1 MPGTKPRVVVVE
13 DERPLREDMVEYLSA
28 QGFHAKGAE
37 NSTALDAILAEGAPY
52 DLAVL
57 DINLPG
63 ESGFGIAA
71 RLRQQGGIG
80 IVMVS
85 ARSSIGDKVVGL
97 EVGADAYLVKP
108 VDLRELEAQLRSLLR
123 RVGPRRETAEPPPEV
138 AAAAE
143 QAWVFHSVQ
152 RFLVSPEGASVPLTS
167 AEFSLLR
174 LLLERPGEP
183 VSRQTISRALY
194 RRDHDAGDRAI
205 DSLVRRLRLKIE
217 EHAGGAA
224 PIRSAHAI
232 GYVFAAPA
240 VVR

>member
-13 DERPLREDMVEYLSA
+13 DERALREDMVEYLSA
-28 QGFHAKGAE
+28 QGFHAQGAE
-37 NSTALDAILAEGAPY
+37 SSTALDSLLSDGESY

-80 IVMVS
+80 IVIVS
-85 ARSSIGDKVVGL
+85 ARSGVGDKVVGL

-123 RVGPRRETAEPPPEV
+123 RVGPRRETAEPPPPD
-138 AAAAE
+138 AAPG
-143 QAWVFHSVQ
+143 AWTFHSVQ
-152 RFLVSPEGASVPLTS
+152 RTLQSPEGAAVPLTS
-167 AEFSLLR
+167 AEFSLLK
-174 LLLERPGEP
+174 LLLETPGEP

-194 RRDHDAGDRAI
+194 
-205 DSLVRRLRLKIE
+205 
-217 EHAGGAA
+217 
-224 PIRSAHAI
+224 
-232 GYVFAAPA
+232 
-240 VVR
+240 